1 MCETTDVTNK
11 KEMCETTD
19 GMPSSLITMRETET
33 SKYEDIVIELN
44 AIKEE
49 LIAEKKLSNDL
60 KHRLQLKAVSI
71 DCQIIETESLLDISY
86 AQNEDL
92 SKQIELLKKENEST
106 LQQLAS
112 LTEEKESTAGNNA
125 SLKRENQSLLQRT
138 ATLARRDQIQKASIM
153 TYEDDIVNLISTVDD
168 FQSRFESLAFGL
180 KGHNETE
187 KNSEQTWKAEKDI
200 LNGCIEKL
208 KSDNNGMKIKFLQ
221 TLTKHQSAWQSERDL
236 LQNQITELVSEKKK
250 DHEKEESF
258 KEEITEL
265 LATLSTPSTSD
276 ERADTTSTSNDVT
289 TVTSGS
295 INGETTDTSSTCN
308 DESLSQLTHEQLHN
322 DLNNAERKFDKVNP
336 HNGRTPT
343 TNDESPSQI
352 TQEQLRNDLD
362 NVEHKFNKVNA
373 HKARWLCLTESLI
386 PSYSEA
392 ILEVMRGDSI
402 SNLDVREELDDSIS
416 RLEAQEQEY
425 LQEQEETKIDV
436 LGDDTSSTS
445 NDESLSQLTHEQL
458 RHDLDGRSSLQKAV
472 GKATTSS
479 LKNASRQGSV
489 NRGTATSYEVGA
501 GTSCTHPSMDLCNN
515 STEQVDQIQTSTRRD
530 STEKVTKTQ
539 HFTIISSHDDEQ
551 HNSISI
557 NNSAMDVDKINR
569 PSSHSSNHM
578 LLDDDTL
585 PTRPAI
591 TTKSKQKTK
600 TSFMIGLESERNNID
615 NSNNCDDRTPTTN
628 DESPFRNDL
637 NNVEHEVN
645 KVNAHKAQL
654 LFLTKS
660 LIPSSVEEGE
670 HLDSVDTRDAICI
683 TNVPNSNNGT
693 TLIDIEDRRE

>member
-1 MCETTDVTNK
+1 
-11 KEMCETTD
+11 
-19 GMPSSLITMRETET
+19 
-33 SKYEDIVIELN
+33 
-44 AIKEE
+44 
-49 LIAEKKLSNDL
+49 
-60 KHRLQLKAVSI
+60 
-71 DCQIIETESLLDISY
+71 
-86 AQNEDL
+86 
-92 SKQIELLKKENEST
+92 
-106 LQQLAS
+106 
-112 LTEEKESTAGNNA
+112 LTEEKESTRGNNA

-180 KGHNETE
+180 KGHNENE

-200 LNGCIEKL
+200 LNECIVKL

-265 LATLSTPSTSD
+265 LTTLSTPSTSD
-276 ERADTTSTSNDVT
+276 ERAGATSTNNDVT
-289 TVTSGS
+289 TVTSSS
-295 INGETTDTSSTCN
+295 INGETTDTSSTSN
-308 DESLSQLTHEQLHN
+308 DESLSQLTHEQLRN
-322 DLNNAERKFDKVNP
+322 DLNNAERKFVKVNP

-343 TNDESPSQI
+343 TDDESPSQI
-352 TQEQLRNDLD
+352 TQEQLRNDLN

-373 HKARWLCLTESLI
+373 HESRLIFLTKSLI

-425 LQEQEETKIDV
+425 LQEQEETKSDV
-436 LGDDTSSTS
+436 LGDNDHDDRTPTT
-445 NDESLSQLTHEQL
+445 NDESPSQITYEQL
-458 RHDLDGRSSLQKAV
+458 RNDLDGRSSLQKAV
-472 GKATTSS
+472 GKTTTSS

-489 NRGTATSYEVGA
+489 NHGTATSYEVGA
-501 GTSCTHPSMDLCNN
+501 GTSCTHQLMDLCNN
-515 STEQVDQIQTSTRRD
+515 LTEQVDQIQTSTRRD

-539 HFTIISSHDDEQ
+539 HFTIISSHDHEQ

-557 NNSAMDVDKINR
+557 NNSTMDVDEINR

-578 LLDDDTL
+578 LLDEDTI

-615 NSNNCDDRTPTTN
+615 NSNDYDDRTPTTN

-645 KVNAHKAQL
+645 KVNAHKARL

-660 LIPSSVEEGE
+660 LISSSVEEGE
-670 HLDSVDTRDAICI
+670 ILDSVDTRDAICI